1 MIARRRFPVD
11 LRAIVP
17 ATRALGVVLTLAVG
31 LALALA
37 LLGPT
42 GTAIAEPRLDRM
54 LAAEQSLTR
63 KIERAQ
69 KRLNR
74 NQSKL
79 DRTSRDL
86 ERRCA
91 GQSID
96 RERRARCADLSD
108 SLEQNRDRL
117 DRDAEKLARNQ
128 ERLVRLGEKI
138 TRLQKRTARQRDKLS
153 KRLARA
159 EARVSK
165 AEQQIVAM
173 QAFIEKH
180 EGSEATTRREKVEG
194 YRARLAKSQRMH
206 QRWAAKRDEY
216 RAALEALGTG

>member
-1 MIARRRFPVD
+1 MITRRPVPTAFVVVF
-11 LRAIVP
+11 LSAVAI
-17 ATRALGVVLTLAVG
+17 TLAFVVSAG
-31 LALALA
+31 SAA
-37 LLGPT
+37 
-42 GTAIAEPRLDRM
+42 AEPRLDRM

-79 DRTSRDL
+79 DRASRDL
-86 ERRCA
+86 ERSCA
-91 GQSID
+91 GESID

-108 SLEQNRDRL
+108 SLEQNRERL

-128 ERLVRLGEKI
+128 ERLVKLGEKI
-138 TRLQKRTARQRDKLS
+138 ARLQKRTERQRDKLS
-153 KRLARA
+153 KRLDRA

-165 AEQQIVAM
+165 AEQQIDTM

-180 EGSEATTRREKVEG
+180 EGSEAAKRREKVED
-194 YRARLAKSQRMH
+194 YRARLAKSERMH
-206 QRWAAKRDEY
+206 QRWAEKRDEY
-216 RAALEALGTG
+216 RAALEALGGR